1 MNRHTMYKITTIL
14 ALFLPSGIWMHLQA
28 QHTNLTPEPVSYTIQ
43 WSADQHIA
51 SNGGQI
57 FRIPDFWQ
65 ATFHEAFGSLPLF
78 EAQLHLSKDLKI
90 NEAKL
95 MALVIDTIPISTS
108 DPYADEDMIGSE
120 FKLIL
125 PEESG
130 NPNVLVM
137 PMRRSGQYIERLQG
151 FSIHF
156 HTIPVFQ
163 LKIEEPLPTYAT
175 ESVLSKGDWYK
186 MSITQQGIH
195 QITYDELSQM
205 GIIPSTIDP
214 RNLRIYGNGN
224 GMLPESNARERVDD
238 LRENAIY
245 VHGQEDG
252 IFDPTDFILFY
263 AQGPVE
269 WPFNI
274 FNGRFEH
281 QVNLFTD
288 TMFYFLTVS
297 EAPGLRIQEKEQASG
312 QVTRE
317 TQKFVDMA
325 HHEQELENLL
335 LSGKEWFGEAF
346 NSTDNEKTFSF
357 SFPDILTTE
366 PVYFQIQ
373 YIGRSVTEDVAYSVW
388 INDNMAVDQ
397 DIMAKLLINQST
409 YARESLKTLTF
420 FPASPEINIRVKFH
434 ANDIGSRGWLNYI
447 RMNAWRSL
455 VYRGNQLEFRDYLV
469 TGDGNITRF
478 TVNTDVPSY
487 SLWEITNPLIPA
499 SHKFTPQQGGF
510 QFISHTDSLRTFI
523 IHEPGSYHSI
533 AASTRIRNQNL
544 HGLSDCDML
553 IISHPDFLEQSQK
566 LSEIHLAD
574 EGLVS
579 TVVNLMEVYNEF
591 GGGSPD
597 ATAIRDFVRML
608 HYRTNG
614 RMRYLLLFGDAS
626 YDYKNRIHENTNFVP
641 TYQSKNSLTQTGSFV
656 SDDFF
661 GLLEHGEGY
670 NMNGGVDVGIG
681 RFPVRT
687 KAEAEAMV
695 EKVRSYLSKNM
706 EVMQDWR
713 NEILFVADDQDN
725 NLHLDQAEAL
735 SRVVDTSRNILNIK
749 KIYLDNYQQVNVPGG
764 HRYPQANASLIS
776 QIEKGL
782 LIVNY
787 TGHGGINGL
796 TDEKVF
802 PVNDIIGLTN
812 HNKLPLFIT
821 ATCEFSRFDDPH
833 FESAGEKLILNP
845 NGGAVALMTTTRLAW
860 AHSNFALNK
869 KLYEAMFSSN
879 NPQLPRLGDVMRA
892 SKNPPSSSVYN
903 FVLLGDPALRLVSPV
918 KRVHTTTFNSMQAG
932 IQADTI
938 RAMSHVQVSGRIALP
953 NGDTDTDFNG
963 YLYPRV
969 FDKKSVYR
977 TLGNDNNSQP
987 VNISYFDKVL
997 YQGKISVTDGLF
1009 TFEFMLPKDIS
1020 FQYGSGR
1027 ISYYAVDTI
1036 NFTDA
1041 SGVYQNLVIGGT
1053 DEDAVAD
1060 QTGPDVHLFIN
1071 DYSFKEGGIVGD
1083 NPLLIATL
1091 TDPQGIHYL
1100 GNIIGRDI
1108 TLVLNDAAN
1117 NTFILNEYYSP
1128 DTDSY
1133 TSGKIVF
1140 PLKSLQKGKHSLR
1153 LKAWDLHNNSTEA
1166 ETYFIIDVQAPLSLS
1181 GLMNIPNP
1189 FSTETSFR
1197 FNHNK
1202 LNGLLDLVIDIYRID
1217 GQWVASLE
1225 GKTQSSGGQ
1234 TEPISWNG
1242 TDRNGTP
1249 LPGGLYI
1256 YRLTATDKNGV
1267 SNVVNSKLIISR

>member
-1 MNRHTMYKITTIL
+1 MNRHTINKIAAML
-14 ALFLPSGIWMHLQA
+14 VLFLSTATGINVQA
-28 QHTNLTPEPVSYTIQ
+28 QQANLTPDPVEYTIQ
-43 WSADQHIA
+43 WSSDQYIN
-51 SNGGQI
+51 SNSGLI
-57 FRIPDFWQ
+57 FRVADFQQ
-65 ATFHEAFGSLPLF
+65 AFFHESFGSLPLF
-78 EAQLHLSKDLKI
+78 EARLPLPKGIKI
-90 NEAKL
+90 TEARLISVVTDTLL
-95 MALVIDTIPISTS
+95 MNSS
-108 DPYADEDMIGSE
+108 DPYADEEMIGSE
-120 FKLIL
+120 FRLML

-130 NPNVLVM
+130 NPSVLLM
-137 PMRRSGQYIERLQG
+137 PMRKSGGHIERLHS
-151 FSIHF
+151 FLIHF

-163 LKIEEPLPTYAT
+163 LEVEEPMPAYAA

-186 MSITQQGIH
+186 MGITRQGIH
-195 QITYDELSQM
+195 RISYDEISQM
-205 GIIPSTIDP
+205 GITPATIDP

-224 GMLPESNARERVDD
+224 GMLPESNARERIDD

-252 IFDPTDFILFY
+252 VFDPTDYILFY

-288 TMFYFLTVS
+288 TLFYFLTVS
-297 EAPGLRIQEKEQASG
+297 DAPGLRIQEKEQASG

-325 HHEQELENLL
+325 HHEQDLENLL
-335 LSGKEWFGEAF
+335 LSGKDWFGESF
-346 NSTDNEKTFSF
+346 NSTDSEKTFSF
-357 SFPDILTTE
+357 SFPDILPDE

-373 YIGRSVTEDVAYSVW
+373 YIGRSVTEDVSFSVW
-388 INDNMAVDQ
+388 INENIVVDQ
-397 DIMAKLLINQST
+397 DIMTKLLVNQST

-420 FPASPEINIRVKFH
+420 FPDSPEMNIRVKFH

-455 VYRGNQLEFRDYLV
+455 VYRGSQLEFRDYLV
-469 TGDGNITRF
+469 IGDGNITRF
-478 TVNTDVPSY
+478 TVNTDVSAY
-487 SLWEITNPLIPA
+487 SLWEITDPLRPA
-499 SHKFTPQQGGF
+499 KHDLTVQQGGF
-510 QFISHTDSLRTFI
+510 HFISHTDSLRTFI

-533 AASTRIRNQNL
+533 AKSTRIPNQNL
-544 HGLSDCDML
+544 HGLADCDML

-566 LSEIHLAD
+566 LSEIHLED

-579 TVVNLMEVYNEF
+579 TVVNIMEVYNEF

-608 HYRTNG
+608 YHRTNG
-614 RMRYLLLFGDAS
+614 DMRYLLLFGDAS
-626 YDYKNRIHENTNFVP
+626 YDYKNRIHDNSNFVP
-641 TYQSKNSLTQTGSFV
+641 TYQSKNSLTQTGSYV

-661 GLLEHGEGY
+661 GLLEHNEGF

-687 KAEAEAMV
+687 KEEAEAMV
-695 EKVRSYLSKNM
+695 EKVRSYLSKNI
-706 EVMQDWR
+706 EVMHEWR

-725 NLHLDQAEAL
+725 NLHLDQAESL
-735 SRVVDTSRNILNIK
+735 SKVVDTSRNILNIK
-749 KIYLDNYQQVNVPGG
+749 KLYLDNYQQLSVPGG
-764 HRYPQANASLIS
+764 HRYPQANASLIN

-787 TGHGGINGL
+787 TGHGGVNGL

-802 PVNDIIGLTN
+802 PVNDIIGLSNYT
-812 HNKLPLFIT
+812 KLPLFIT

-879 NPQLPRLGDVMRA
+879 SPQLPRLGDVMRA

-918 KRVHTTTFNSMQAG
+918 KRVQTTSFNSMQAG
-932 IQADTI
+932 LQADTI
-938 RAMSHVQVSGRIALP
+938 RAMSHVEVSGRIALA
-953 NGDTDTDFNG
+953 NGETDTEFNG
-963 YLYPRV
+963 YLYPKV

-997 YQGKISVTDGLF
+997 FQGKVSVIDGEF
-1009 TFEFMLPKDIS
+1009 NFEFMLPRDIS

-1027 ISYYAVDTI
+1027 ISYYAVDTV

-1053 DEDAVAD
+1053 DEEAIAD
-1060 QTGPDVHLFIN
+1060 QNGPNLNLFIN
-1071 DYSFKEGGIVGD
+1071 DVSFKEGGVVGES
-1083 NPLLIATL
+1083 PVLIATL
-1091 TDPQGIHYL
+1091 ADPQGIHYL

-1108 TLVLNDAAN
+1108 TLVVNDAAN
-1117 NTFILNEYYSP
+1117 NTYILNEYYYP
-1128 DTDSY
+1128 ATDSY
-1133 TSGKIVF
+1133 TEGTVVF
-1140 PLKSLQKGKHSLR
+1140 PLKGLPQGKHSLR
-1153 LKAWDLHNNSTEA
+1153 MKAWDLHNNSSETE
-1166 ETYFIIDVQAPLSLS
+1166 TWFVIDDLAPLNLS

-1189 FSTETSFR
+1189 FSTETAFR
-1197 FNHNK
+1197 FDHNK
-1202 LNGLLDLVIDIYRID
+1202 LNGLFDVVVDIYRID

-1225 GKTQSSGGQ
+1225 GIANSSGGQ

-1242 TDRNGTP
+1242 TDHSGTP
-1249 LPGGLYI
+1249 LPGGLYL

-1267 SNVVNSKLIISR
+1267 SNVVSSKLVISR